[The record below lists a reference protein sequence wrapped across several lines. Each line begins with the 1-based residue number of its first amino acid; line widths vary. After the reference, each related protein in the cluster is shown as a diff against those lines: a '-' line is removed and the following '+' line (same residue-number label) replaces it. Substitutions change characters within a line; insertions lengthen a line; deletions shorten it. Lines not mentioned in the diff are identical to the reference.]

1 MKKTILPI
9 LLILIF
15 GQSYA
20 QTNIIELNDST
31 SLNIDSLIDEKLKK
45 SNAEISSL
53 KALLIKQE
61 QNIKTTDSLR
71 DLATEKAIDSLKNS
85 LYVNFITHW
94 ESKEKIASVYD
105 SINSVNEQIDNDI
118 STLEK
123 DQEDADSKI
132 KKVSTSLEQSDSK
145 ISTLESSLS
154 EKQKLGLGVTG
165 FVILLIILVYFIIKQ
180 AREKDKK
187 ENDEKLDEIFEKQIS
202 DAKKLVE
209 WLDELSQT
217 NLHVSQEIKEEDM
230 DHSFAKRIANGITT
244 LSNTLYLMDENVKGY
259 KHLNRSI
266 KKLEISLKS
275 NGYEMIEFLN
285 KEFKETMNVSASFIP
300 DDNLDEGVA
309 IITRVLQ
316 PQINY
321 NGKLIQAAEVQVSQ
335 G

>member
-1 MKKTILPI
+1 ML
-9 LLILIF
+9 
-15 GQSYA
+15 
-20 QTNIIELNDST
+20 ELNDST
-31 SLNIDSLIDEKLKK
+31 SINIDSLIDEKLKQ
-45 SNAEISSL
+45 SNAEIANL

-61 QNIKTTDSLR
+61 EDINSTDSLR

-85 LYVNFITHW
+85 LYADFMTHW
-94 ESKEKIASVYD
+94 EAKEKIASVYD

-118 STLEK
+118 STLVK
-123 DQEDADSKI
+123 DQDDADSKI
-132 KKVSTSLEQSDSK
+132 NKVSTSLEQSDSK

-154 EKQKLGLGVTG
+154 EKQKLGLGVAG

-187 ENDEKLDEIFEKQIS
+187 ENDKKLDEIFEKQIS
-202 DAKKLVE
+202 DGKKLVE

-217 NLHVSQEIKEEDM
+217 NLQVSKETKEEDI
-230 DHSFAKRIANGITT
+230 DHSFAKRIANEITT
-244 LSNTLYLMDENVKGY
+244 LSNTLSHMDENIKGY
-259 KHLNRSI
+259 KHLKRSL
-266 KKLEISLKS
+266 KKLETSLKS
-275 NGYEMIEFLN
+275 NGYEMIEYLN
-285 KEFKETMNVSASFIP
+285 KEFKGTMNVTASFIP
-300 DDNLDEGVA
+300 DDNLEEGVA